1 MKQKIF
7 TLLLIS
13 AIGLVSCRKDKIEQN
28 INQYDDSQIQNYI
41 SANGITGMQKDAS
54 PLDSP
59 GIYYKIIMPGDVA
72 STPLDYPDQVSFVFT
87 LRSLDGKYTAIDTIQ
102 NHHEDFL
109 GHLTNDAL
117 PYGLQIAL
125 RNIVKY
131 KGASARLIIPSHLAY
146 GVSGY
151 GTGSSQNAN
160 SKIAGNQSLDYY
172 VHVIENYPKYD
183 KQVIKNNFDISTY
196 SYVQNPLDSTDYYY
210 YKILTPGSGTS
221 VITSASSFTATY
233 TGSLLN
239 GTVFDG
245 SYNGANISPSLIVTS
260 LVPGVQE
267 ALQNNVRV
275 GTKIS
280 MIIPS
285 SRGYGN
291 TTSGSI
297 PINSVLRFTFLIV
310 SVTP

>member
-28 INQYDDSQIQNYI
+28 IYQYDESQIQNYI
-41 SANGITGMQKDAS
+41 STNGITGMQKDAS
-54 PLDSP
+54 PLDSS
-59 GIYYKIIMPGDVA
+59 GIYSKIILPGNPLA
-72 STPLDYPDQVSFVFT
+72 PLDYPDKVSFVFT
-87 LRSLDGKYTAIDTIQ
+87 LRSFDGKYISSDTIQ
-102 NHHEDFL
+102 NHMEDYL
-109 GHLTNDAL
+109 GHLTSDAL
-117 PYGLQIAL
+117 PYGLQMAM

-131 KGASARLIIPSHLAY
+131 KGASARLLIPSHLAY
-146 GVSGY
+146 GVNGY
-151 GTGSSQNAN
+151 GSGSSTNAN
-160 SKIAGNQSLDYY
+160 TKIAGNQCLDYY
-172 VHVIENYPKYD
+172 VHIIDNYTTYD
-183 KQVIKNNFDISTY
+183 EQVIHNNYDVSTY
-196 SYVQNPLDSTDYYY
+196 TKKESVLYPGNFYY
-210 YKILTPGSGTS
+210 YKILTPGTGTS
-221 VITSASSFTATY
+221 PITSASSFTATY

-239 GTVFDG
+239 GTIFDG
-245 SYNGANISPSLIVTS
+245 ANNGDNVSAPLIVNS

-267 ALQNNVRV
+267 ALENNVVV

-285 SRGYGN
+285 TLGYSN

-297 PINSVLRFTFLIV
+297 PVNSVLRFTFVIV